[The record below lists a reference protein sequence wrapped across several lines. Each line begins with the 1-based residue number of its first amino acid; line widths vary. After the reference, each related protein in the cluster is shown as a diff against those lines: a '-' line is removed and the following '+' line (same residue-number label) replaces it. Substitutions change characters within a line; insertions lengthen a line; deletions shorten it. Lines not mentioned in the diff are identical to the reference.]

1 MRENINSV
9 KTYFSTIRGVT
20 KVVMS
25 TRLFGEVQHLKYLR
39 LFEDVII
46 VLSFCVRRPS
56 LENVIWDHIALM
68 KLKVV
73 LQSSR

>member
-1 MRENINSV
+1 
-9 KTYFSTIRGVT
+9 
-20 KVVMS
+20 MS
-25 TRLFGEVQHLKYLR
+25 TLLFGEVQHLKYLR

-56 LENVIWDHIALM
+56 LENVIWDHTALI
-68 KLKVV
+68 KLKIV